1 MHLLEAWT
9 RMGLFGLASLLAL
22 PVALLFATLLPG
34 RAVSRVA
41 AVIAGVAVL
50 VLRELTV
57 PLWIR
62 LAWGALWGVIAWQ
75 AGRADRAPA
84 GTPAVARRRAF
95 EAGAVALPL
104 GLALL
109 ALMLAALSR
118 QTFLADESARRASL
132 GALLV
137 GLGLL
142 HLMMRRHVRRAILAA
157 GGMGVGLELLTA
169 SARALDVAHE
179 GPPAGAAL
187 CTTAMVLV
195 LMLRV
200 AHGRERHAGS
210 IHVSDAHELQD

>member
-9 RMGLFGLASLLAL
+9 RLGPFGLASLLAL
-22 PVALLFATLLPG
+22 PLALLFATLLPG
-34 RAVSRVA
+34 RAVSRA
-41 AVIAGVAVL
+41 AAAIAMLAVL
-50 VLRELTV
+50 VLHELTV

-62 LAWGALWGVIAWQ
+62 LAWAALWGVIAWQ
-75 AGRADRAPA
+75 AGRADRDASAGPAP
-84 GTPAVARRRAF
+84 ARRRAF

-118 QTFLADESARRASL
+118 QTFMADEAARRASL

-137 GLGLL
+137 GLSLL
-142 HLMMRRHVRRAILAA
+142 HLMMRRHVRRAIIAV

-179 GPPAGAAL
+179 GPPAGSAL
-187 CTTAMVLV
+187 CTTAMVLI

-200 AHGRERHAGS
+200 AHGRERYAGS
-210 IHVSDAHELQD
+210 VFVSDAHELQD